1 MIRPLKGLHGDT
13 KEIEVIQDKVLAIK
27 TTNPD
32 AITNVITKSKIKDI
46 DFGTAEVWV
55 NFGLGETHILNN
67 MGVKNVPSPI
77 RTQYTWTG
85 MYKPFDHQRVT
96 AEFLTLNRRA
106 FCLNEMGTGKTNSV
120 IWAADYL
127 MNLGVIRRMLVIC
140 PLSIMDAA
148 WRKDLFKTA
157 MHRSVEIAHGSREK
171 RAQIIKSNAEIVI
184 INFDGVEIVEK
195 EIADGGFD
203 LIVVDEATHLKNVA
217 TRRWKTMNRLV
228 TADTWLWMLTGTPAA
243 QSPVDAYGLIKLAN
257 PKYAPRA
264 FNAFRDMVQ
273 IRTSQFTFKNRPEAE
288 QIVHSFM
295 QPAIRFT
302 KEECLDLPELTYQ
315 TRDVPLSPQQEK
327 YYKLLKKEMLMQA
340 AGEEITAANAAVALN
355 KLLQLSSGA
364 VYSDTGEVIE
374 FDVKSRA
381 AELLDIVEETSH
393 KTIVFVQF
401 KHTIEIVEKILLDVG
416 YSVGVIHGGINAS
429 KRSELFNAFQTSPNP
444 QILVIQP
451 QAAAHGVTLHAAN
464 TIVWWGVTLSL
475 ETYKQANARIHRAG
489 QVNRCSVVHLVG
501 SPVEKK
507 ILGVLEDKG
516 AAQTKLLEL
525 YRDVIS

>member
-1 MIRPLKGLHGDT
+1 MLFRSLSIKTQNPKTVTDVIP
-13 KEIEVIQDKVLAIK
+13 KSKQISNDEVI
-27 TTNPD
+27 
-32 AITNVITKSKIKDI
+32 
-46 DFGTAEVWV
+46 V
-55 NFGLGETHILNN
+55 NFGLGEVHILNN
-67 MGVKNVPSPI
+67 MGIKDVPSPM
-77 RTQYTWTG
+77 RTQYNYPG
-85 MYKPFDHQRVT
+85 MYKPFAHQRTT

-106 FCLNEMGTGKTNSV
+106 FCLNEMGSGKTNSV

-127 MNLGVIRRMLVIC
+127 MNLGVINRMLVVC

-171 RAQIIKSNAEIVI
+171 RAQVIKSSAEIVI

-195 EIADGGFD
+195 EIAEGGFD
-203 LIVVDEATHLKNVA
+203 LIVVDEATHLKNVS
-217 TRRWKTMNRLV
+217 TRRWKVMNRLV
-228 TADTWLWMLTGTPAA
+228 TPSTWLWMLTGTPAA
-243 QSPVDAYGLIKLAN
+243 QSPVDAYGLIKLVN
-257 PKYAPRA
+257 PKNTPRA

-273 IRTSQFTFKNRPEAE
+273 VRTSQFTFKNRPDAE
-288 QIVHSFM
+288 QIVHRFM

-315 TRDVPLSPQQEK
+315 TRDVPLSPQQDK
-327 YYKLLKKEMLMQA
+327 YYKLLKKEMLMSA

-364 VYSDTGEVIE
+364 VYSDNGEVIE

-381 AELLDIVEETSH
+381 AELLDIVKEASH
-393 KTIVFVQF
+393 KTLVFVQF
-401 KHTIEIVEKILLDVG
+401 KHTIEIVEKILTDEG
-416 YSVGVIHGGINAS
+416 YSVGVVHGGINAN
-429 KRSELFNAFQTSPNP
+429 KRAQLFDQFQHPLGDP
-444 QILVIQP
+444 QVLVIQP

-489 QVNRCSVVHLVG
+489 QTNKCSVVHLVG

-507 ILGVLEDKG
+507 VLNVLEAKG
-516 AAQTKLLEL
+516 VAQSKLLDL
-525 YRDVIS
+525 YKDIVG

>member
-1 MIRPLKGLHGDT
+1 MEVSILQDRVLSIKTQNPKTVTDVIPKSKQISDG
-13 KEIEVIQDKVLAIK
+13 EVI
-27 TTNPD
+27 
-32 AITNVITKSKIKDI
+32 
-46 DFGTAEVWV
+46 V
-55 NFGLGETHILNN
+55 NFGLGEVHILNN
-67 MGVKNVPSPI
+67 MGIKDVPSPM
-77 RTQYTWTG
+77 RTQYNYPG
-85 MYKPFDHQRVT
+85 IYKPFAHQRTT

-106 FCLNEMGTGKTNSV
+106 FCLNEMGSGKTNSV

-127 MNLGVIRRMLVIC
+127 MNLGVINRMLVVC

-171 RAQIIKSNAEIVI
+171 RAQVIKSSAEIVI

-195 EIADGGFD
+195 EIAEGGFD
-203 LIVVDEATHLKNVA
+203 LIVVDEATHLKNVS
-217 TRRWKTMNRLV
+217 TRRWKVMNRLV
-228 TADTWLWMLTGTPAA
+228 TPSTWLWMLTGTPAA
-243 QSPVDAYGLIKLAN
+243 QSPVDAYGLIKLVN
-257 PKYAPRA
+257 PKNTPRA

-273 IRTSQFTFKNRPEAE
+273 VRTSQFTFKNRPDAE
-288 QIVHSFM
+288 QIVHRFM

-315 TRDVPLSPQQEK
+315 TRDVPLSPQQDK
-327 YYKLLKKEMLMQA
+327 YYKLLKKEMLMSA

-364 VYSDTGEVIE
+364 VYSDNGEVIE

-381 AELLDIVEETSH
+381 AELLDIVKEASH
-393 KTIVFVQF
+393 KTLVFVQF
-401 KHTIEIVEKILLDVG
+401 KHTIEIVEKILTDEG
-416 YSVGVIHGGINAS
+416 YSVGVVHGGINAN
-429 KRSELFNAFQTSPNP
+429 KRAQLFDQFQHPLGDP
-444 QILVIQP
+444 QVLVIQP

-489 QVNRCSVVHLVG
+489 QTNKCSVVHLVG

-507 ILGVLEDKG
+507 VLNVLEAKG
-516 AAQTKLLEL
+516 VAQSKLLDL
-525 YRDVIS
+525 YKDIVG

>member
-1 MIRPLKGLHGDT
+1 M
-13 KEIEVIQDKVLAIK
+13 EVSILQDRVLSIK
-27 TTNPD
+27 TQNPKTVTD
-32 AITNVITKSKIKDI
+32 VIPKSKQIS
-46 DFGTAEVWV
+46 AEEVLV
-55 NFGLGETHILNN
+55 NFGLGEVHILNN
-67 MGVKNVPSPI
+67 MGIKDVPSPM
-77 RTQYTWTG
+77 RTQYNYPG
-85 MYKPFDHQRVT
+85 MYKPFAHQRT
-96 AEFLTLNRRA
+96 SAEFLTLNRRA
-106 FCLNEMGTGKTNSV
+106 FCLNEMGSGKTNSV

-127 MNLGVIRRMLVIC
+127 MNLGVINRVLVVC

-171 RAQIIKSNAEIVI
+171 RAQVIKSRAEIVI

-195 EIADGGFD
+195 EIAEGGFD
-203 LIVVDEATHLKNVA
+203 LIVVDEATHLKNVS
-217 TRRWKTMNRLV
+217 TRRWKVMNRLV
-228 TADTWLWMLTGTPAA
+228 TPSTWLWMLTGTPAA
-243 QSPVDAYGLIKLAN
+243 QSPVDAYGLIKLVN
-257 PKYAPRA
+257 PKNTPRA

-273 IRTSQFTFKNRPEAE
+273 VRTSQFTFKNRPDAE
-288 QIVHSFM
+288 QIVHRFM

-315 TRDVPLSPQQEK
+315 TRDVPLSPQQDK
-327 YYKLLKKEMLMQA
+327 YYKLLKKEMLMSA

-381 AELLDIVEETSH
+381 AELLDIVKEASH
-393 KTIVFVQF
+393 KTLVFVQF
-401 KHTIEIVEKILLDVG
+401 KHTIEIVEKILTDEG
-416 YSVGVIHGGINAS
+416 YSVGVVHGSINAN
-429 KRSELFNAFQTSPNP
+429 KRAQLFDQFQHPLGDP
-444 QILVIQP
+444 QVLVIQP

-489 QVNRCSVVHLVG
+489 QVNKCSVVHLVG

-507 ILGVLEDKG
+507 VLNVLEAKG
-516 AAQTKLLEL
+516 VAQSKLLDL
-525 YRDVIS
+525 YKDIVG

>member
-1 MIRPLKGLHGDT
+1 MEVSILQDRVLSIKTQNPKTVTDVIPKSKQISDG
-13 KEIEVIQDKVLAIK
+13 EVI
-27 TTNPD
+27 
-32 AITNVITKSKIKDI
+32 
-46 DFGTAEVWV
+46 V
-55 NFGLGETHILNN
+55 NFGLGEAHILNN
-67 MGVKNVPSPI
+67 MGIKDVPSPM
-77 RTQYTWTG
+77 RTQYNYPG
-85 MYKPFDHQRVT
+85 IYKPFAHQRTT

-106 FCLNEMGTGKTNSV
+106 FCLNEMGSGKTNSV

-127 MNLGVIRRMLVIC
+127 MNLGVINRMLVVC

-171 RAQIIKSNAEIVI
+171 RAQVIKSSAEIVI

-195 EIADGGFD
+195 EIAEGGFG
-203 LIVVDEATHLKNVA
+203 LIVVDEATHLKNVS
-217 TRRWKTMNRLV
+217 TRRWKVMNRLV
-228 TADTWLWMLTGTPAA
+228 TPSTWLWMLTGTPAA
-243 QSPVDAYGLIKLAN
+243 QSPVDAYGLIKLVN
-257 PKYAPRA
+257 PKNTPRA

-273 IRTSQFTFKNRPEAE
+273 VRTSQFTFKNRPDAE
-288 QIVHSFM
+288 QIVHRFM

-315 TRDVPLSPQQEK
+315 TRDVPLSPQQDK
-327 YYKLLKKEMLMQA
+327 YYKLLKKEMLMSA

-364 VYSDTGEVIE
+364 VYSDNGEVIE

-381 AELLDIVEETSH
+381 AELLDIVKEASH
-393 KTIVFVQF
+393 KTLVFVQF
-401 KHTIEIVEKILLDVG
+401 KHTIEIVEKILTDEG
-416 YSVGVIHGGINAS
+416 YSVGVVHGGINAN
-429 KRSELFNAFQTSPNP
+429 KRAQLFDQFQHPLGDP
-444 QILVIQP
+444 QVLVIQP

-489 QVNRCSVVHLVG
+489 QTNKCSVVHLVG

-507 ILGVLEDKG
+507 VLNVLEAKG
-516 AAQTKLLEL
+516 VAQSKLLDL
-525 YRDVIS
+525 YKDIVG

>member
-1 MIRPLKGLHGDT
+1 M
-13 KEIEVIQDKVLAIK
+13 EVSILQDKVLSIK
-27 TTNPD
+27 TQNPA
-32 AITNVITKSKIKDI
+32 AITAVVPKSRQVSDE
-46 DFGTAEVWV
+46 EVWV

-67 MGVKNVPSPI
+67 MGIKDVPSPMQ
-77 RTQYTWTG
+77 TQYEYRG
-85 MYKPFDHQRVT
+85 MYKPFAHQRTT

-106 FCLNEMGTGKTNSV
+106 FCLNEMGSGKTNAV

-127 MNLGVIRRMLVIC
+127 MNLGVINRMLVVC

-157 MHRSVEIAHGSREK
+157 MHRSVDIAHGSREK
-171 RAQIIKSNAEIVI
+171 RTQVIKSSAEVVI

-195 EIADGGFD
+195 EIAEGGFD
-203 LIVVDEATHLKNVA
+203 LIVVDEATHLKNVS
-217 TRRWKTMNRLV
+217 TRRWKVMNRLV
-228 TADTWLWMLTGTPAA
+228 TPSTWLWMLTGTPAA
-243 QSPVDAYGLIKLAN
+243 QSPVDAYGLIKLVN
-257 PKYAPRA
+257 PKDTPRA

-273 IRTSQFTFKNRPEAE
+273 VRTSQFTFKNRPDAE
-288 QIVHSFM
+288 QIVHRFM

-315 TRDVPLSPQQEK
+315 TRDIPLSPQQDK
-327 YYKLLKKEMLMQA
+327 YYKLLKKEMLMSA

-364 VYSDTGEVIE
+364 VYSDNGEVIE

-381 AELLDIVEETSH
+381 AELLDIVKEASH
-393 KTIVFVQF
+393 KTLVFVQF
-401 KHTIEIVEKILLDVG
+401 KHTIEIVEKILTDEG
-416 YSVGVIHGGINAS
+416 YSVGVIHGGINAN
-429 KRSELFNAFQTSPNP
+429 KRAQLFDQFQTAPTP
-444 QILVIQP
+444 QVLVIQP

-489 QVNRCSVVHLVG
+489 QINKCSVVHLVG

-507 ILGVLEDKG
+507 VLNVLEAKG
-516 AAQTKLLEL
+516 VAQSKLLDL
-525 YRDVIS
+525 YKDIVG

>member
-1 MIRPLKGLHGDT
+1 M
-13 KEIEVIQDKVLAIK
+13 EVSILQDRVLSIK
-27 TTNPD
+27 TQNPKTVTD
-32 AITNVITKSKIKDI
+32 VIPKSKQIS
-46 DFGTAEVWV
+46 AEEVLV
-55 NFGLGETHILNN
+55 NFGLGEVHILNN
-67 MGVKNVPSPI
+67 MGIKDVPSPM
-77 RTQYTWTG
+77 RTQYNYPG
-85 MYKPFDHQRVT
+85 MYKPFAHQRTT

-106 FCLNEMGTGKTNSV
+106 FCLNEMGSGKTNSV

-127 MNLGVIRRMLVIC
+127 MNLGVINRMLVVC

-171 RAQIIKSNAEIVI
+171 RAQVIKSSAEIVI

-195 EIADGGFD
+195 EIAEGGFD
-203 LIVVDEATHLKNVA
+203 LIVVDEATHLKNVS
-217 TRRWKTMNRLV
+217 TRRWKVMNRLV
-228 TADTWLWMLTGTPAA
+228 TPSTWLWMLTGTPAA
-243 QSPVDAYGLIKLAN
+243 QSPVDAYGLIKLVN
-257 PKYAPRA
+257 PKNTPRA

-273 IRTSQFTFKNRPEAE
+273 VRTSQFTFKNRPDAE
-288 QIVHSFM
+288 QIVHRFM

-315 TRDVPLSPQQEK
+315 TRDVPLSPQQDK
-327 YYKLLKKEMLMQA
+327 YYKLLKKEMLMSA

-364 VYSDTGEVIE
+364 VYSDNGEVIE

-381 AELLDIVEETSH
+381 AELLDIVKEASH
-393 KTIVFVQF
+393 KTLVFVQF
-401 KHTIEIVEKILLDVG
+401 KHTIEIVEKILTDEG
-416 YSVGVIHGGINAS
+416 YSVGVVHGGINAN
-429 KRSELFNAFQTSPNP
+429 KRAQLFDQFQHPLGDP
-444 QILVIQP
+444 QVLVIQP

-489 QVNRCSVVHLVG
+489 QTNKCSVVHLVG

-507 ILGVLEDKG
+507 VLNVLEAKG
-516 AAQTKLLEL
+516 VAQSKLLDL
-525 YRDVIS
+525 YKDIVG

>member
-1 MIRPLKGLHGDT
+1 MEVSILQDRVLSIKTQNPKTVTDVIPKSKQISDG
-13 KEIEVIQDKVLAIK
+13 EVI
-27 TTNPD
+27 
-32 AITNVITKSKIKDI
+32 
-46 DFGTAEVWV
+46 V
-55 NFGLGETHILNN
+55 NFGLGEVHILNN
-67 MGVKNVPSPI
+67 MGIKDVPSPM
-77 RTQYTWTG
+77 RTQYNYPG
-85 MYKPFDHQRVT
+85 MYKPFAHQRTT

-106 FCLNEMGTGKTNSV
+106 FCLNEMGSGKTNSV

-127 MNLGVIRRMLVIC
+127 MNLGVINRMLVVC

-171 RAQIIKSNAEIVI
+171 RAQVIKSSAEIVI

-195 EIADGGFD
+195 EIAEGGFD
-203 LIVVDEATHLKNVA
+203 LIVVDEATHLKNVS
-217 TRRWKTMNRLV
+217 TRRWKVMNRLV
-228 TADTWLWMLTGTPAA
+228 TPSTWLWMLTGTPAA
-243 QSPVDAYGLIKLAN
+243 QSPVDAYGLIKLVN
-257 PKYAPRA
+257 PKNTPRA

-273 IRTSQFTFKNRPEAE
+273 VRTSQFTFKNRPDAE
-288 QIVHSFM
+288 QIVHRFM

-315 TRDVPLSPQQEK
+315 TRDVPLSPQQDK
-327 YYKLLKKEMLMQA
+327 YYKLLKKEMLMSA

-364 VYSDTGEVIE
+364 VYSDNGEVIE

-381 AELLDIVEETSH
+381 AELLDIVKEASH
-393 KTIVFVQF
+393 KTLVFVQF
-401 KHTIEIVEKILLDVG
+401 KHTIEIVEKILTDEG
-416 YSVGVIHGGINAS
+416 YSVGVVHGGINAN
-429 KRSELFNAFQTSPNP
+429 KRAQLFDQFQHPLGDP
-444 QILVIQP
+444 QVLVIQP

-489 QVNRCSVVHLVG
+489 QTNKCSVVHLVG

-507 ILGVLEDKG
+507 VLNVLEAKG
-516 AAQTKLLEL
+516 VAQSKLLDL
-525 YRDVIS
+525 YKDIVG

>member
-1 MIRPLKGLHGDT
+1 MKV
-13 KEIEVIQDKVLAIK
+13 EVIQDKVLSVK
-27 TTNPD
+27 TLNPS
-32 AITNVITKSKIKDI
+32 AITDIIPKSKRVSD
-46 DFGTAEVWV
+46 DEVWV
-55 NFGLGETHILNN
+55 NFGLGESHILNN
-67 MGVKNVPSPI
+67 MGIKNVPSPI

-96 AEFLTLNRRA
+96 AEFLTLNRKA
-106 FCLNEMGTGKTNSV
+106 FCFNEMGSGKTNSV

-127 MNLGVIRRMLVIC
+127 MKLGVVHRMLVIC

-148 WRKDLFKTA
+148 WRRDLFKTA

-171 RAQIIKSNAEIVI
+171 RTQIVKSNAEIVI
-184 INFDGVEIVEK
+184 INFDGVEIVEDV
-195 EIADGGFD
+195 IANGGFD
-203 LIVVDEATHLKNVA
+203 LIVVDEATHLKNVS
-217 TRRWKTMNRLV
+217 TRRWKTINRLV
-228 TADTWLWMLTGTPAA
+228 TPETWLWLLTGTPAA

-257 PKYAPRA
+257 PRHAPRA
-264 FNAFRDMVQ
+264 FNAFRDLVQ
-273 IRTSQFTFKNRPEAE
+273 VRVSQFTYKNRPEAE
-288 QIVHSFM
+288 QIVHGLL

-315 TRDVPLSPQQEK
+315 TRDIPLSPQQDK

-364 VYSDTGEVIE
+364 VYSDAGEVIE

-381 AELLDIVEETSH
+381 AELLDVISETSH

-401 KHTIEIVEKILLDVG
+401 KHTIEIVEKVLVDAG
-416 YSVGVIHGGINAS
+416 YSVGVVHGGINAT
-429 KRSELFNAFQTSPNP
+429 KRAHLFNEFQISPNP

-464 TIVWWGVTLSL
+464 TIVWWGITLSL

-501 SPVEKK
+501 SPVEKRV
-507 ILGVLEDKG
+507 LSVLEDKG
-516 AAQTKLLEL
+516 AAQTKLLDL
-525 YRDVIS
+525 YKEVIA